1 LILNN
6 FSQKNKKIN
15 VKINQL
21 CFIGMDI
28 GGTKINGVI
37 TDIKGIVIYR
47 KKIMVNEDIKKD
59 LFNEIVKLIE
69 ELIKTAQD
77 NGKNTAAIG
86 IAIASVIDDDE
97 STLLYSPS
105 YRKWEGFNLKSAI
118 LKKFNCLTIIENDL
132 NAAAW
137 GEKCKGNG
145 KPFSSFIMMTI
156 GTGVG
161 GAYIY
166 ENKLHKNLTNSF
178 YVGHLNL
185 FPQNGLTCTCGMKG
199 CLQTVISGTAIQKK
213 AKNMMK
219 NGEYIKFHHKNELDL
234 NDITAKEVFKAASG
248 GDRVA
253 KKIVSEVAYYTGI
266 AISNL
271 IHLLGP
277 QAIIIGGGVAQ
288 AGEILF
294 NPIKEAVRNRL
305 LYKKEHLCKILPA
318 SLGEDSSSIG
328 ICLMAIEAYKNKGM
342 N

>member
-1 LILNN
+1 MLSTLEC
-6 FSQKNKKIN
+6 QEKEKNTEREN
-15 VKINQL
+15 RL
-21 CFIGMDI
+21 YFIGIDI
-28 GGTKINGVI
+28 GGTKIAAVL
-37 TDIKGIVIYR
+37 TDIQGTVFYR
-47 KKIMVNEDIKKD
+47 KKILVNESSKRDLLNITYNLIREFIK
-59 LFNEIVKLIE
+59 V
-69 ELIKTAQD
+69 AQD
-77 NGKNTAAIG
+77 NGKNIAAIG
-86 IAIASVIDDDE
+86 IAIASVIDDDK

-105 YRKWEGFNLKSAI
+105 YREWEGFNLKSAVS
-118 LKKFNCLTIIENDL
+118 KEFNYLTVIENDL

-145 KPFSSFIMMTI
+145 KSFSSFVMMTI

-178 YVGHLNL
+178 YVGHVNL
-185 FPQNGLTCTCGMKG
+185 FPQNGLPCTCGMTG

-219 NGEYIKFHHKNELDL
+219 NGEYINFHHKNELDL
-234 NDITAKEVFKAASG
+234 NDITAEDVFKAASG

-253 KKIVSEVAYYTGI
+253 KKIVSEVAYYSGI

-277 QAIIIGGGVAQ
+277 QAIIIGGGVAH

-305 LYKKEHLCKILPA
+305 LYKKEYLCKILPA

-328 ICLMAIEAYKNKGM
+328 ISLMAIEEYRNS
-342 N
+342 